1 MSSVKELVITSLSD
15 KKELIESICEKD
27 DYCITANF
35 YNNLLINFYTAIIMK
50 IINEDAFKGTFK
62 GKPTALYTLKNR
74 NGMVAQITN
83 FGAKIVSIY
92 VPDHNG
98 DFADIVLGY
107 ESIEGYIK
115 GNPYFGAIC
124 GRYANRIANGRFV
137 IDGVTYQ
144 LPVNNGPN
152 SLHGGPEGFNNQV
165 FDAKGVI
172 TTPDGEQ
179 VEMVYISKDG
189 EMGYP
194 GTLTL
199 KVTYSVTGSN
209 ELRLDYEAV
218 TDKATHVNICSHSF
232 FNLAGE
238 GNGDILK
245 HVLTINGDKFT
256 PVSDVLIPTGQLEA
270 VEGTPMDFRKP
281 EIIGKRINDDFDQL
295 AYGKGYD
302 HNWVINRKKPGELTL
317 AAVCHDPKSNR
328 MMEVHTTQPGI
339 QLYTGNWLDGSD
351 KGKGGKSYGM
361 RSALCLE
368 TDNYPDSPNKPGF
381 PSTLLRPGEVY
392 KHTCLHKF
400 SIK

>member
-1 MSSVKELVITSLSD
+1 
-15 KKELIESICEKD
+15 
-27 DYCITANF
+27 
-35 YNNLLINFYTAIIMK
+35 
-50 IINEDAFKGTFK
+50 
-62 GKPTALYTLKNR
+62 
-74 NGMVAQITN
+74 
-83 FGAKIVSIY
+83 
-92 VPDHNG
+92 
-98 DFADIVLGY
+98 
-107 ESIEGYIK
+107 
-115 GNPYFGAIC
+115 
-124 GRYANRIANGRFV
+124 V

-172 TTPDGEQ
+172 SAPDGEQ

-199 KVTYSVTGSN
+199 KVTYSITSSN
-209 ELRLDYEAV
+209 ELRLDYEAT

-245 HVLTINGDKFT
+245 HELTINADKFT
-256 PVSDVLIPTGQLEA
+256 PVSDVLIPTGELKA

-281 EIIGKRINDDFDQL
+281 EIIGKRIDDNLNQL

-302 HNWVINRKKPGELTL
+302 HNWVINRNKPGELTL
-317 AAVCHDPKSNR
+317 AAVCCDQGSNR
-328 MMEVHTTQPGI
+328 IMEVHTTQPGI
-339 QLYTGNWLDGSD
+339 QLYTGNWLDGND

-368 TDNYPDSPNKPGF
+368 TQNYPDSPNKPGF
-381 PSTLLRPGEVY
+381 PSTLLRPGEAY

-400 SIK
+400 FTK

>member
-1 MSSVKELVITSLSD
+1 
-15 KKELIESICEKD
+15 
-27 DYCITANF
+27 
-35 YNNLLINFYTAIIMK
+35 MK
-50 IINEDAFKGTFK
+50 IIKEEAFKGTHK
-62 GKPTALYTLKNR
+62 GKPTALYTLKNK

-83 FGAKIVSIY
+83 FGAKIVSIF
-92 VPDHNG
+92 VPDSHGN
-98 DFADIVLGY
+98 FADIVLGY

-124 GRYANRIANGRFV
+124 GRYANRIANGKFV
-137 IDGVTYQ
+137 ISGVSYQ

-165 FDAKGVI
+165 FDAKKVLS
-172 TTPDGEQ
+172 TPEGQQ
-179 VEMVYISKDG
+179 VEMVYFSKDG

-194 GTLTL
+194 GNLSL
-199 KVTYSVTGSN
+199 KVTYSLTDSN
-209 ELRLDYEAV
+209 ELKLDFEAT
-218 TDKATHVNICSHSF
+218 TDKSTHVNICGHSF

-245 HVLTINGDKFT
+245 HELTLNADKFT
-256 PVSDVLIPTGQLEA
+256 PVSDSLIPTGELRA

-281 EIIGKRINDDFDQL
+281 EIVGKRIDVKFDQL
-295 AYGKGYD
+295 DYGKGYD

-317 AAVCHDPKSNR
+317 AAVCYDPESNR
-328 MMEVHTTQPGI
+328 IMEVHTTQPGI

-368 TDNYPDSPNKPGF
+368 TQNYPDSPNKPGF
-381 PSTLLRPGEVY
+381 PSTLLHPGEAY
-392 KHTCLHKF
+392 KHTCLYKF
-400 SIK
+400 STKPTK